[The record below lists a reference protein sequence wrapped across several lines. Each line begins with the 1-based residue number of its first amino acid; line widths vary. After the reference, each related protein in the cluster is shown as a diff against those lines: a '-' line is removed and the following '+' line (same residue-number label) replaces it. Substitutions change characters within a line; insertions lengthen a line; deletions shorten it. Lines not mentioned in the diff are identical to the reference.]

1 MEQEFNEIQEIAPEE
16 VLHPSTEDE
25 AEALYTEEPSLMD
38 VLPKETTDELCSLFS
53 CSPEA
58 LDVILKS
65 TSGDP
70 DKLLA
75 LVRTL
80 SPEYVAIKMR
90 FDARKRGELDG
101 ALCFLARGATGELL
115 DDSFWVSTRSLPDTF
130 DLSASWESVRST
142 ISTMSGNPDRSL
154 FSRML
159 KASKSI
165 LTPTAINKLFKAE
178 GPAAKEDIISAF
190 EKSFGGIVHYDM
202 VYDLRTEIFNK
213 ARLSAAG
220 ILKEENQTDQGAAE
234 EVAEQNPM
242 PSIANVQVICKPILD
257 PVKGKAVSDLVR
269 GDLVMVEL
277 EKRDGIAGI
286 ITKIL
291 DSSGELPIFPVLSV
305 EKLPSGQTLVKIHI
319 SDGIEGVL
327 KTGADL
333 KLKIGDR
340 AASEIRRKGAPFSP
354 GKMFAATAV
363 FLGVAVLFYLF
374 FR

>member
-1 MEQEFNEIQEIAPEE
+1 MEQELNEIRETAPEE
-16 VLHPSTEDE
+16 VLHPSIEEGPEE
-25 AEALYTEEPSLMD
+25 AFAETPSLLD
-38 VLPKETTDELCSLFS
+38 VLPKETTDELCALFS

-70 DKLLA
+70 AKILA

-101 ALCFLARGATGELL
+101 ALCFLAKGATGELL

-130 DLSASWESVRST
+130 DLSASWESVRNT

-165 LTPTAINKLFKAE
+165 LTPTAINKLFEAE
-178 GPAAKEDIISAF
+178 GPAAKEEIVSAF
-190 EKSFGGIVHYDM
+190 EKAFTNIVHYDM
-202 VYDLRTEIFNK
+202 VYDLRTETFNK
-213 ARLSAAG
+213 ARLEAAG
-220 ILKEENQTDQGAAE
+220 IITEEKKDEGKSPE
-234 EVAEQNPM
+234 EDANPSQLS
-242 PSIANVQVICKPILD
+242 SIANVQVICKPILD
-257 PVKGKAVSDLVR
+257 PVRGKAVSDLAR
-269 GDLVMVEL
+269 GDFVMVEL
-277 EKRDGIAGI
+277 EKKDGIAGI
-286 ITKIL
+286 ISKIL
-291 DSSGELPIFPVLSV
+291 ERTGERPVFPVLAV
-305 EKLPSGQTLVKIHI
+305 ETLPSGQTLVKLHI
-319 SDGIEGVL
+319 SEGIEGVM

-333 KLKIGDR
+333 KLKISDR
-340 AASEIRRKGAPFSP
+340 AASELKSKGAPFSP
-354 GKMFAATAV
+354 GKIFAGAAV
-363 FLGVAVLFYLF
+363 FLLLSILFYLF